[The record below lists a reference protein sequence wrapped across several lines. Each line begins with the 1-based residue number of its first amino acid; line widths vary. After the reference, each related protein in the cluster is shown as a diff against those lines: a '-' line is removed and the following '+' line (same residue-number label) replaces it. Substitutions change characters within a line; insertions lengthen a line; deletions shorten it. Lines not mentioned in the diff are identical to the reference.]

1 MTVSQTHAP
10 LEVRIDLAG
19 CDDKTALL
27 ARFASALKFP
37 SWFGSNWDALA
48 DCLTDLSWLPA
59 PAYRIF
65 LLQPGQLRQADP
77 EVLATSLEILDEA
90 AAYWADEGVAFTVEL
105 IEDGDPLTT
114 DLKPDDAPQ

>member
-1 MTVSQTHAP
+1 MTLNHTHVP

-19 CDDKTALL
+19 CDDKMALL
-27 ARFASALKFP
+27 ARFSSALKFP
-37 SWFGSNWDALA
+37 PWFGNNWDALT

-59 PAYRIF
+59 PAYRIV

-105 IEDGDPLTT
+105 IEDGDPPTT